1 MSTSELS
8 GSWTYRIF
16 NPTFVMGNLTPEE
29 DALIR
34 AEAVLTLR
42 TSATTQRAVGSYSY
56 ISGNLE
62 GEYEGGDGVLDLRGT
77 FESGP
82 EIFDYARFEIV
93 GRGRPNTGTDGW
105 ETGWRNARGWRGFF
119 LYCAEAGAACRARR
133 VVLTMDF
140 NGFMDLSKLY
150 QQP

>member
-62 GEYEGGDGVLDLRGT
+62 GEYEGAT
-77 FESGP
+77 ASS
-82 EIFDYARFEIV
+82 I
-93 GRGRPNTGTDGW
+93 
-105 ETGWRNARGWRGFF
+105 
-119 LYCAEAGAACRARR
+119 
-133 VVLTMDF
+133 
-140 NGFMDLSKLY
+140 
-150 QQP
+150 